1 MDPRLTPANEIVAC
15 STLKG
20 KIKHSNFVEA
30 KNYQINVPF
39 VDLLGTPDGKRNRQL
54 IYGSK
59 VKYFAE
65 ADGWA
70 FVQNTYDKYVGYV
83 PQSAIGKATKKTHTV
98 IAPLAHV
105 FIEPNIKSR
114 NVEMLPLAAKVSG
127 QSVENGFLETE
138 LGWISVSQLMR
149 KIDLYKDP
157 IEVSKLLQHAPYLWG
172 GNTTLGIDCS
182 GLIQI
187 SLLLCGVECPGD
199 SDQQMNT
206 LGHNLDIASPQKRGD
221 ILFWKGHVAWAI
233 NERQIL
239 HANAYHHMATVIEE
253 ANEAIERIKK
263 QDNNSLIAHK
273 RLTGELN
280 E

>member
-20 KIKHSNFVEA
+20 KIKHANFVEA
-30 KNYQINVPF
+30 KNYQVNVPF
-39 VDLLGTPDGKRNRQL
+39 VDLLGSPDGKRNRQL

-59 VKYFAE
+59 VKYFSA
-65 ADGWA
+65 AKGWA
-70 FVQNTYDKYVGYV
+70 FIQNTYDNYVGYV
-83 PQSAIGKATKKTHTV
+83 PESTIASETQKTHIVT
-98 IAPLAHV
+98 APLAHV
-105 FIEPNIKSR
+105 FMEPNIKSK
-114 NVEMLPLAAKVSG
+114 NIEILPLAARVSG
-127 QSVENGFLETE
+127 EMIGNGFLETE
-138 LGWISVSQLMR
+138 LGWISVSQLKR
-149 KIDLYKDP
+149 KTELSKDP
-157 IEVSKLLQHAPYLWG
+157 VEVSKLLQNAPYLWG

-187 SLLLCGVECPGD
+187 SLLLCGIDCPGD

-206 LGHNLDIASPQKRGD
+206 LGQNIDIGSPRKKGD
-221 ILFWKGHVAWAI
+221 IIFWKGHVAWAL

-239 HANAYHHMATVIEE
+239 HANAYHMATVIEE

-263 QDNNSLIAHK
+263 QDNNSVIAHK
-273 RLTGELN
+273 RLIGELY

>member
-1 MDPRLTPANEIVAC
+1 MDPRLTPANAIVAC

-20 KIKHSNFVEA
+20 KIKHSNFVEG
-30 KNYQINVPF
+30 KNYQINVPS
-39 VDLLGTPDGKRNRQL
+39 VDLLGAPEGKRNRQL

-59 VKYFAE
+59 VKYFDE

-70 FVQNTYDKYVGYV
+70 FIQNVYDNYVGYV
-83 PQSAIGKATKKTHTV
+83 PKNTIVSKTTKTHIV
-98 IAPLAHV
+98 SVPLAHV
-105 FIEPNIKSR
+105 FLEPNIKSK

-127 QSVENGFLETE
+127 QIVENGFLETE
-138 LGWISVSQLMR
+138 LGWISVSQLKR
-149 KIDLYKDP
+149 KTELPKDP
-157 IEVSKLLQHAPYLWG
+157 VEVSKLLQNAPYLWG

-187 SLLLCGVECPGD
+187 SLLLCGIDCPGD

-206 LGHNLDIASPQKRGD
+206 LGQNIDIGSPRKKGD
-221 ILFWKGHVAWAI
+221 IIFWKGHVAWAL

-239 HANAYHHMATVIEE
+239 HANAYHMATVIEE

-263 QDNNSLIAHK
+263 QDNNSVIAHK
-273 RLTGELN
+273 RLIGELY

>member
-20 KIKHSNFVEA
+20 KIKHSNFVEGE
-30 KNYQINVPF
+30 NYQINVPY
-39 VDLLGTPDGKRNRQL
+39 VDLLGAPEGKRNRQL

-59 VKYFAE
+59 VKYFIA

-70 FVQNTYDKYVGYV
+70 FIQNVYDNYVGYV
-83 PQSAIGKATKKTHTV
+83 PKNTIISETTKTHIV
-98 IAPLAHV
+98 SAPLAHV
-105 FIEPNIKSR
+105 FLEPNIKSK
-114 NVEMLPLAAKVSG
+114 NIEMLPLAAKVSG
-127 QSVENGFLETE
+127 QIVENGFLETE
-138 LGWISVSQLMR
+138 LGWISVSQLKR
-149 KIDLYKDP
+149 KTELSKDP
-157 IEVSKLLQHAPYLWG
+157 VEVSKLLQNAPYLWG

-187 SLLLCGVECPGD
+187 SLLLCGIDCPGD

-206 LGHNLDIASPQKRGD
+206 LGQNIDIGSPRKKGD
-221 ILFWKGHVAWAI
+221 IIFWKGHVAWAL

-239 HANAYHHMATVIEE
+239 HANAYHMATVIEE

-263 QDNNSLIAHK
+263 RDNNSVIAHK
-273 RLTGELN
+273 RLIGELY

>member
-20 KIKHSNFVEA
+20 KINHTNFVEA
-30 KNYQINVPF
+30 KNYQVNVPF
-39 VDLLGTPDGKRNRQL
+39 VDLLGSPDGKRNRQL

-59 VKYFAE
+59 VKYFSA
-65 ADGWA
+65 AKGWA
-70 FVQNTYDKYVGYV
+70 FIQNTYDNYVGYV
-83 PQSAIGKATKKTHTV
+83 PESTIASETQKTHIVT
-98 IAPLAHV
+98 APLAHV
-105 FIEPNIKSR
+105 FMEPNIKSK
-114 NVEMLPLAAKVSG
+114 NIEILPLAARVSG
-127 QSVENGFLETE
+127 ELIENGFLETE
-138 LGWISVSQLMR
+138 LGWISVSQLKR
-149 KIDLYKDP
+149 KTELSKDP
-157 IEVSKLLQHAPYLWG
+157 VEVSKLLQNAPYLWG

-187 SLLLCGVECPGD
+187 SLLLCGIDCPGD

-206 LGHNLDIASPQKRGD
+206 LGQNIDIGSPRKKGD
-221 ILFWKGHVAWAI
+221 ILFWRGHVAWAL

-239 HANAYHHMATVIEE
+239 HANAYHMATVIEE

-263 QDNNSLIAHK
+263 QDNNSVIAHK
-273 RLTGELN
+273 RLIGELY

>member
-1 MDPRLTPANEIVAC
+1 MDHRLIPSNESVAC

-20 KIKHSNFVEA
+20 QIKHSNFVEG
-30 KNYQINVPF
+30 KDYRINVPF

-59 VKYFAE
+59 VKYFADT
-65 ADGWA
+65 DGWA
-70 FVQNTYDKYVGYV
+70 FIQNTYDNYVGYV
-83 PQSAIGKATKKTHTV
+83 PQNTIVSKREKTHIVTV
-98 IAPLAHV
+98 PLAHV
-105 FIEPNIKSR
+105 FLEPHIRSR
-114 NVEMLPLAAKVSG
+114 NIEILPLAAKVSG
-127 QSVENGFLETE
+127 QIVENGFMETE
-138 LGWISVSQLMR
+138 LGWISVAQLKR
-149 KIDLYKDP
+149 KTELPKDP

-172 GNTTLGIDCS
+172 GNTSLGIDCS

-187 SLLLCGVECPGD
+187 SMLLCGLDCPGD

-206 LGHNLDIASPQKRGD
+206 LGQNLDIGSPRKRGD
-221 ILFWKGHVAWAI
+221 ILFWKGHVAWVL

-239 HANAYHHMATVIEE
+239 HANAYHMATVIEE
-253 ANEAIERIKK
+253 THQAIERIKK
-263 QDNNSLIAHK
+263 QDKNIVIAHK

>member
-15 STLKG
+15 SSLKG
-20 KIKHSNFVEA
+20 KLEHSNFVEG

-39 VDLLGTPDGKRNRQL
+39 ADLLDKPDGKRNRQL

-59 VKYFAE
+59 VKYFNE

-70 FVQNTYDKYVGYV
+70 FIQNTYDKYVGYV
-83 PQSAIGKATKKTHTV
+83 PQSAIVKATEKTHAV
-98 IAPLAHV
+98 ISSLAHV
-105 FIEPNIKSR
+105 FIEPNIKSK
-114 NVEMLPLAAKVSG
+114 NIEMLPLAARVCG
-127 QSVENGFLETE
+127 EMVENGFLETE
-138 LGWISVSQLMR
+138 LGWISVSQLMQ
-149 KIDLYKDP
+149 KTELSKDP
-157 IEVSKLLQHAPYLWG
+157 VEVSKKFLNAPYLWG
-172 GNTTLGIDCS
+172 GNTSLGIDCS

-187 SLLLCGVECPGD
+187 SLLLCGVDCPGD

-206 LGHNLDIASPQKRGD
+206 LGHNLDVGSPRKKGD
-221 ILFWKGHVAWAI
+221 ILFWKGHVAWAV

-239 HANAYHHMATVIEE
+239 HANAYHMATVIEE

-263 QDNNSLIAHK
+263 QDNNNLIAHK
-273 RLTGELN
+273 RLIGELY

>member
-15 STLKG
+15 SSLRG
-20 KIKHSNFVEA
+20 KIKHSNFIEG

-39 VDLLGTPDGKRNRQL
+39 VDLLSTPDGKRNRQL

-59 VKYFAE
+59 VKYFDA

-70 FVQNTYDKYVGYV
+70 FIQNTYDRYVGYV
-83 PQSAIGKATKKTHTV
+83 PQSAIGKATEKTHTV
-98 IAPLAHV
+98 TAPLAHV

-127 QSVENGFLETE
+127 KRVENGFLETE
-138 LGWISVSQLMR
+138 LGWISVSQSMR
-149 KIDLYKDP
+149 KIELYKDP

-172 GNTTLGIDCS
+172 GNTSLGIDCS

-187 SLLLCGVECPGD
+187 SMLLCGLDCPGD
-199 SDQQMNT
+199 SDQQMKT
-206 LGHNLDIASPQKRGD
+206 LGQNLDIGSPRKRGD
-221 ILFWKGHVAWAI
+221 ILFWKGHVAWAL
-233 NERQIL
+233 NERKIL
-239 HANAYHHMATVIEE
+239 HANAYHMATVIEE

-263 QDNNSLIAHK
+263 QDNNSVIAHK
-273 RLTGELN
+273 RLIGELY

>member
-20 KIKHSNFVEA
+20 QIKHSNFVEG
-30 KNYQINVPF
+30 KSCQINVPF

-59 VKYFAE
+59 VKYFSA
-65 ADGWA
+65 AKGWA
-70 FVQNTYDKYVGYV
+70 FIQNTYDNYVGYV
-83 PQSAIGKATKKTHTV
+83 PESTIASETQKTHIVT
-98 IAPLAHV
+98 APLAHV
-105 FIEPNIKSR
+105 FMEPNIKSK
-114 NVEMLPLAAKVSG
+114 NIEILPLASRVSG
-127 QSVENGFLETE
+127 EVIENGFLETE
-138 LGWISVSQLMR
+138 LGWISVSQLKR
-149 KIDLYKDP
+149 KTELSKDP
-157 IEVSKLLQHAPYLWG
+157 VEVSKLLQNAPYLWG

-187 SLLLCGVECPGD
+187 SLLLCGIDCPGD

-206 LGHNLDIASPQKRGD
+206 LGQNIDIGSPRKKGD
-221 ILFWKGHVAWAI
+221 ILFWKGHVAWAL

-239 HANAYHHMATVIEE
+239 HANAYHMATVIEE

-263 QDNNSLIAHK
+263 QDNNSVIAHK
-273 RLTGELN
+273 RLIGELY